1 MKYAMHRRHAVQ
13 IVAALPEDTEDALIV
28 LDLARQFV
36 ERFLAAAQCPVPE
49 LDRDGERFRRAVV
62 SLSSTNKG
70 ASF

>member
-13 IVAALPEDTEDALIV
+13 IVAALPEEAEDALIV

-36 ERFLAAAQCPVPE
+36 EKFLTEPQLAVP
-49 LDRDGERFRRAVV
+49 DREGERFRRAVV
-62 SLSSTNKG
+62 SLSSANKG